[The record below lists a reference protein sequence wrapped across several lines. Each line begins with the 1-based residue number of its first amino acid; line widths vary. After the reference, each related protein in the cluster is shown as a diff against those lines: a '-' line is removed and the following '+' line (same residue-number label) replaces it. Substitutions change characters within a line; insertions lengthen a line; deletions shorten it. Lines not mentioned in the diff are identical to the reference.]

1 MIKMEQVEK
10 SSQMQETLI
19 PKAKV
24 ERPFRKARNFGPG
37 EFFTVLVLVAFA
49 ISIIYPLIWMVISSM
64 KSYDEI
70 YNDVWGLPSK
80 WVVENYT
87 LAWSKGISSYFVNS
101 LFVTGT
107 TIIAVLMIGSMAA
120 FALARYRTRLIDLA
134 LIFIIGGM
142 MMNPQVALIPLFNI
156 LSSLELINTH
166 WALILTYIAYRL
178 PLTILLLRGYFL
190 SIPRELEESAIID
203 GCSEFGVYWRIYL
216 PMSIPILITTV
227 VLTAFFAWNEFL
239 FATIFI
245 DSESLKTIPS
255 GLMNFRDALRTDWG
269 VLLAGMVIASLPMV
283 ALLIFLQK
291 YLVRGLSEGS
301 VKG

>member
-1 MIKMEQVEK
+1 MAHFTKT
-10 SSQMQETLI
+10 SS
-19 PKAKV
+19 KV
-24 ERPFRKARNFGPG
+24 RKFRIG
-37 EFFTVLVLVAFA
+37 EFFTILMLIAFA
-49 ISIIYPLIWMVISSM
+49 IVILYPLIWMVISSM

-70 YNDVWGLPSK
+70 YNDVWGLPK
-80 WVVENYT
+80 TWIVENYS

-101 LFVTGT
+101 VIVTGA
-107 TIIAVLMIGSMAA
+107 TIIAVLVIGSMAA
-120 FALARYRTRLIDLA
+120 FALAKYRTRLIDVA

-142 MMNPQVALIPLFNI
+142 MMNPQVALIPLFTI

-166 WALILTYIAYRL
+166 WALILTYVAYRL

-190 SIPRELEESAIID
+190 SIPKELEESAIID
-203 GCSEFGVYWRIYL
+203 GCSEFGIYRRIYL
-216 PMSIPILITTV
+216 PMSIPILLTTV

>member
-1 MIKMEQVEK
+1 MAKFGK
-10 SSQMQETLI
+10 SSR
-19 PKAKV
+19 K
-24 ERPFRKARNFGPG
+24 FREFGTG
-37 EFFTVLVLVAFA
+37 EFITLLVLVAFA
-49 ISIIYPLIWMVISSM
+49 IVILYPLIWMVISSM
-64 KSYDEI
+64 KSYEEI
-70 YNDVWGLPSK
+70 YNDVWGLPST
-80 WVVENYT
+80 WIVENYS
-87 LAWSKGISSYFVNS
+87 LAWSKGISGYFVNS
-101 LFVTGT
+101 VIVTGT
-107 TIIAVLMIGSMAA
+107 TIIAVLIIGSMAA

-134 LIFIIGGM
+134 LIFTIGGM

-156 LSSLELINTH
+156 LSSFHLINTH
-166 WALILTYIAYRL
+166 WALIFTYIAYRL

-190 SIPRELEESAIID
+190 SIPKELEESAIID
-203 GCSEFGVYWRIYL
+203 GCSEFGIYRRIYL
-216 PMSIPILITTV
+216 PMSTPILLTTV

-269 VLLAGMVIASLPMV
+269 VLLSGMVIASLPMV

>member
-1 MIKMEQVEK
+1 MAKFGK
-10 SSQMQETLI
+10 SSR
-19 PKAKV
+19 K
-24 ERPFRKARNFGPG
+24 FREFGTG
-37 EFFTVLVLVAFA
+37 EFITLLVLVAFA
-49 ISIIYPLIWMVISSM
+49 IVILYPLIWMVISSM
-64 KSYDEI
+64 KSYEEI
-70 YNDVWGLPSK
+70 YNDVWGLPST
-80 WVVENYT
+80 WIVENYS
-87 LAWSKGISSYFVNS
+87 LAWSKGISGYFVNS
-101 LFVTGT
+101 VIVTGT
-107 TIIAVLMIGSMAA
+107 TIIAVLIIGSMAA

-134 LIFIIGGM
+134 LIFTIGGM

-156 LSSLELINTH
+156 LSSFHLINTH
-166 WALILTYIAYRL
+166 WALIFTYIAYRL

-190 SIPRELEESAIID
+190 SIPKELEESAIID
-203 GCSEFGVYWRIYL
+203 GCSEFGIYRRIYL
-216 PMSIPILITTV
+216 PMSTPILLTTV

-269 VLLAGMVIASLPMV
+269 VLLSGMVIASMPMV

>member
-1 MIKMEQVEK
+1 MEQVIK
-10 SSQMQETLI
+10 PS
-19 PKAKV
+19 
-24 ERPFRKARNFGPG
+24 RKLRKLGIG
-37 EFFTVLVLVAFA
+37 EFFTMLMLVAFA
-49 ISIIYPLIWMVISSM
+49 IIILYPLLWMVISSL

-70 YNDVWGLPSK
+70 FNDVWGLPST
-80 WVVENYT
+80 WIVENYS
-87 LAWSKGISSYFVNS
+87 LAWSKGISGYFVNS

-107 TIIAVLMIGSMAA
+107 TIIAVLIIGSMAA
-120 FALARYRTRLIDLA
+120 FVLARYRTRWIDIA
-134 LIFIIGGM
+134 LIFTIGGM

-156 LSSLELINTH
+156 LTSMELINTH

-190 SIPRELEESAIID
+190 SIPKELEESAIID
-203 GCSEFGVYWRIYL
+203 GCTEFGIYRRIYL
-216 PMSIPILITTV
+216 PMSMPILLTTV

-245 DSESLKTIPS
+245 DSEALKTIPS

-269 VLLAGMVIASLPMV
+269 VLLAGMVLASLPMI

-291 YLVRGLSEGS
+291 YLVQGLSEGS

>member
-1 MIKMEQVEK
+1 MTKFSK
-10 SSQMQETLI
+10 SYR
-19 PKAKV
+19 K
-24 ERPFRKARNFGPG
+24 FREFGTG
-37 EFFTVLVLVAFA
+37 EFITFLVLVAFA
-49 ISIIYPLIWMVISSM
+49 IVILYPLIWMVISSM
-64 KSYDEI
+64 KSYEEI
-70 YNDVWGLPSK
+70 YNDVWGLPSI
-80 WVVENYT
+80 WIVENYA
-87 LAWSKGISSYFVNS
+87 LAWSKGISGYFVNS
-101 LFVTGT
+101 LIVTGT
-107 TIIAVLMIGSMAA
+107 TIIAVLIIGSMAA

-134 LIFIIGGM
+134 LIFTIGGM

-156 LSSLELINTH
+156 LNSFHLINTH
-166 WALILTYIAYRL
+166 WALIFTYIAYRL

-190 SIPRELEESAIID
+190 SIPKELEESAIID
-203 GCSEFGVYWRIYL
+203 GCSEIGIYRRIYL
-216 PMSIPILITTV
+216 PMSTPILLTTV

-269 VLLAGMVIASLPMV
+269 VLLSGMVIASLPMV